1 MRTLLVA
8 SGLLVAMATGGVV
21 SNLAAAQTPS
31 TLFEARVGDRMQVAN
46 TRIGCQVVRMRELG
60 GRVVVDCRRAGA
72 LKGTYGTLLSP
83 REAVLV
89 EFESR
94 TTARQVAV
102 AVHDSRARRCR

>member
-1 MRTLLVA
+1 MRKLLVA
-8 SGLLVAMATGGVV
+8 SGLVAAMATGGLV
-21 SNLAAAQTPS
+21 SGLAAAQTPG
-31 TLFEARVGDRMQVAN
+31 TLFEARVGDRMQVAD

-72 LKGTYGTLLSP
+72 LKGTYGTLLSA